1 MVSVIIPFFR
11 NTEQLGKC
19 KDALRAQTGGF
30 AQSPDFIIDDSETGN
45 GFTKSVNKGLAGRVK
60 HFHWARIEC
69 SGETEYCI
77 ILNQDCYLKPD
88 AIEKMVAFMD
98 AHPKCAIAGIKQL
111 SSQNPDH
118 IIHGGTLE
126 CFPAGRHEG
135 GLVSEGAC
143 NESKQVPWV
152 NGACMIVR
160 LEAILE
166 IGLMDENMK
175 MFCSDADWSYTARS
189 RGWECWYIAEAECIH
204 EQGVSKSMAPEMQKV
219 FEMDSI
225 YFRDKWIT
233 GELYKDLTLEIF
245 QESIQT

>member
-1 MVSVIIPFFR
+1 MFPVIIPFFKKQ
-11 NTEQLGKC
+11 EQLEKC
-19 KDALRAQTGGF
+19 KKALSANGIHF
-30 AQSPDFIIDDSETGN
+30 PFIVDDSESGN
-45 GFTKSVNKGLAGRVK
+45 GFTKTVNKGMKVQFYDADGNYAV
-60 HFHWARIEC
+60 
-69 SGETEYCI
+69 

-111 SSQNPDH
+111 SSENEDV

-135 GLVSEGAC
+135 GLVSRGDC
-143 NESKQVPWV
+143 NFSKQVTWV

-175 MFCSDADWSYTARS
+175 MFGSDADWSFTARA
-189 RGWECWYIAEAECIH
+189 RGWECWYIAEAVCVH
-204 EQGVSKSMAPEMQKV
+204 EQGVSKSMSPEMQKQ
-219 FEMDSI
+219 FEYDMTH
-225 YFRDKWIT
+225 FRDKWLN
-233 GELYKDLTLEIF
+233 GELYKDLALEIF
-245 QESIQT
+245 PGGSM